1 MPKNALFSETVKA
14 SDRHYFM
21 DVREANNGSQYLTI
35 TESKKNKESNEFE
48 NNRILVFPRDLPQF
62 REALDRLVANM
73 QVAQPETAK
82 SDKE

>member
-21 DVREANNGSQYLTI
+21 DVRSASNGSQYVTI

-62 REALDRLVANM
+62 KEALDRLVANM
-73 QVAQPETAK
+73 QPSQAETAK
-82 SDKE
+82 SETE

>member
-48 NNRILVFPRDLPQF
+48 NNRILVFPKDLPQF